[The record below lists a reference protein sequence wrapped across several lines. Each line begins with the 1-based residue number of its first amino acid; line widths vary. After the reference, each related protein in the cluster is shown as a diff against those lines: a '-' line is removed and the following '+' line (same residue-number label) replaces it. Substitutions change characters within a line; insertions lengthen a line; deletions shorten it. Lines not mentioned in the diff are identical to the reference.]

1 MANADGSVIFSC
13 DLDSTKAQ
21 KKLSK
26 LRDEISELNSKLE
39 KETGNKMN
47 LEKQLDAASQAAK
60 ATEERVKMLRKE
72 VERLNDREWIQKQGF
87 TQNEYQTQVLDR
99 RAAAEA
105 ELKQQEALL
114 HTQTKEVKTLS
125 AAYEETTANIDS
137 MTVKLDKAKVAAGE
151 LIANTEQ
158 ERREREAENSALAKA
173 GQYAARFRDQV
184 KSLARSM
191 LVFSVI
197 TAALMALRKQIKAAI
212 ATSTEAS
219 DAFARLK
226 GALLTLAAP
235 LMDVLIPALTW
246 LMNLLAAI
254 VSEIVTIISILS
266 GKSKK
271 SMEASGKNL
280 YKEAAA
286 IDATGKAAKE
296 ATDALAAFDEIN
308 KLSTTT
314 SVGGGGGGA
323 SAIAPDFDFD
333 EGPMMEKLDKVFQ
346 KINDIFKT
354 IRAGLEIVVDDLKW
368 SFDKKVIPKSKATWL
383 TVLTALLGATL
394 GAAFGGITGGVIGLS
409 LGVLLGLYLV
419 GLDPETWK
427 TEMDAEDA
435 WIVVITALLG
445 ALLGSVFLG
454 ITGGVAGFSL
464 GAILGLYLT
473 GFAEGDEEHGGKSQ
487 LLSELIVVLCALLG
501 AVIGSI
507 VTPGVG
513 TVVGMG
519 LGLILGLSIYS
530 VRKDPKKGTQRLVSI
545 GRSVLLGLLA
555 GVLGVGLA
563 ALGIVSAGTAFIISA
578 AIGLALKFFV
588 DSVDDSKVRKATSGF
603 TGTRVST
610 KAPARSRR
618 VAAQSLDGN
627 APVYNDIP
635 ALASGAVIPPNR
647 KFLAVLGDQKSGTN
661 VEAPLSTIKQAVMEA
676 MAQGTVH
683 FGAHTWESGALIRSC
698 ARVHSSVL
706 IREHLLSEKLAFAL
720 DGHSRAD
727 ERNLSDRRLHDR
739 IESVVIAHSVT
750 SMLCIISLTDTPDRS
765 ATKEKRVPR

>member
-1 MANADGSVIFSC
+1 MANVDGSVIFSC

-26 LRDEISELNSKLE
+26 LRDKISELNSELE
-39 KETGNKMN
+39 KETGNKLN
-47 LEKQLDAASQAAK
+47 IEKQLDAASQAAK

-87 TQNEYQTQVLDR
+87 TQSEYQAQVLDR

-105 ELKQQEALL
+105 ELKQQEELL
-114 HTQTKEVKTLS
+114 RTQTKEVKTLS

-151 LIANTEQ
+151 MIANVEQ
-158 ERREREAENSALAKA
+158 ERKEREAENSSLAKA
-173 GQYAARFRDQV
+173 SKYAARFKDQI

-191 LVFSVI
+191 LVFSII
-197 TAALMALRKQIKAAI
+197 TAALAALRKQIKAAI
-212 ATSTEAS
+212 VNSAEAS
-219 DAFARLK
+219 AAFARLK
-226 GALLTLAAP
+226 GSLLTLAAP

-246 LMNLLAAI
+246 LMNLLSAI

-308 KLSTTT
+308 KLSTTM

-588 DSVDDSKVRKATSGF
+588 DSVDDSKVKKATSSF
-603 TGTRVST
+603 TGTRVS
-610 KAPARSRR
+610 ASRSTRG
-618 VAAQSLDGN
+618 VAAQSLN
-627 APVYNDIP
+627 SAAPVYNEIP

-676 MAQGTVH
+676 MAQGSREPINVNLVVDGKT
-683 FGAHTWESGALIRSC
+683 L
-698 ARVHSSVL
+698 ARV
-706 IREHLLSEKLAFAL
+706 
-720 DGHSRAD
+720 
-727 ERNLSDRRLHDR
+727 
-739 IESVVIAHSVT
+739 VVPNIN
-750 SMLCIISLTDTPDRS
+750 
-765 ATKEKRVPR
+765 

>member
-39 KETGNKMN
+39 METGNKMN

-151 LIANTEQ
+151 MIANVEQ
-158 ERREREAENSALAKA
+158 ERKEREAENSALAKA

-197 TAALMALRKQIKAAI
+197 TAALTALRKQIKAAI
-212 ATSTEAS
+212 ATSAEAS

-314 SVGGGGGGA
+314 SVGGGA

-603 TGTRVST
+603 TGTRVSK

-676 MAQGTVH
+676 MAQGSREPINVNLVVDGKT
-683 FGAHTWESGALIRSC
+683 L
-698 ARVHSSVL
+698 ARVVVPNINNMTRAAGKPVL
-706 IREHLLSEKLAFAL
+706 LY
-720 DGHSRAD
+720 
-727 ERNLSDRRLHDR
+727 
-739 IESVVIAHSVT
+739 
-750 SMLCIISLTDTPDRS
+750 
-765 ATKEKRVPR
+765 

>member
-151 LIANTEQ
+151 MIANVEQ
-158 ERREREAENSALAKA
+158 ERKEREAENSALAKA

-212 ATSTEAS
+212 ATSAEAS

-266 GKSKK
+266 GKSKE

-296 ATDALAAFDEIN
+296 ATEALAAFDEIN

-314 SVGGGGGGA
+314 SVGGGGGA

-383 TVLTALLGATL
+383 TVLTALLGATF

-610 KAPARSRR
+610 KAPTRSRR
-618 VAAQSLDGN
+618 AAAQSLDGN
-627 APVYNDIP
+627 APVYNEIP

-676 MAQGTVH
+676 LAQDSREPINVNLVVDGKT
-683 FGAHTWESGALIRSC
+683 L
-698 ARVHSSVL
+698 ARVVVPNINNMTRAAGKPVL
-706 IREHLLSEKLAFAL
+706 LY
-720 DGHSRAD
+720 
-727 ERNLSDRRLHDR
+727 
-739 IESVVIAHSVT
+739 
-750 SMLCIISLTDTPDRS
+750 
-765 ATKEKRVPR
+765 

>member
-314 SVGGGGGGA
+314 SVGGGGGA

-333 EGPMMEKLDKVFQ
+333 EGLMMEKLDKVFQ

-394 GAAFGGITGGVIGLS
+394 GAAFGGITGSVIGLS

-610 KAPARSRR
+610 KAPVRSRR

-627 APVYNDIP
+627 VPVYNDIP

-676 MAQGTVH
+676 MAQGSREPINVNLVVDGKT
-683 FGAHTWESGALIRSC
+683 L
-698 ARVHSSVL
+698 ARVVVPNINNMTRAAGKPVL
-706 IREHLLSEKLAFAL
+706 LY
-720 DGHSRAD
+720 
-727 ERNLSDRRLHDR
+727 
-739 IESVVIAHSVT
+739 
-750 SMLCIISLTDTPDRS
+750 
-765 ATKEKRVPR
+765 

>member
-99 RAAAEA
+99 RAVAEA

-197 TAALMALRKQIKAAI
+197 TAALTALRKQIKAAI
-212 ATSTEAS
+212 ETSAEAS

-314 SVGGGGGGA
+314 SVGGGA

-383 TVLTALLGATL
+383 TVLMALLGATL

-627 APVYNDIP
+627 APVYNEIP

-676 MAQGTVH
+676 MAQGSREPINVNLVVDGKT
-683 FGAHTWESGALIRSC
+683 L
-698 ARVHSSVL
+698 ARVVVPYINNMTRAAGKPVL
-706 IREHLLSEKLAFAL
+706 LY
-720 DGHSRAD
+720 
-727 ERNLSDRRLHDR
+727 
-739 IESVVIAHSVT
+739 
-750 SMLCIISLTDTPDRS
+750 
-765 ATKEKRVPR
+765 

>member
-114 HTQTKEVKTLS
+114 RTQTKEVKTLS

-151 LIANTEQ
+151 MIANVEQ
-158 ERREREAENSALAKA
+158 ERKEREAENSALAKA

-197 TAALMALRKQIKAAI
+197 TAALTALRKQIKAAI

-314 SVGGGGGGA
+314 SVGGGGGA

-530 VRKDPKKGTQRLVSI
+530 VRKDPKKGTQWLVSI

-610 KAPARSRR
+610 KAPTRSRR
-618 VAAQSLDGN
+618 VAAQNLDGN
-627 APVYNDIP
+627 ALVYNEIP

-676 MAQGTVH
+676 LAQGSREPINVNLVVDGKT
-683 FGAHTWESGALIRSC
+683 L
-698 ARVHSSVL
+698 ARVVVPNINNMTRAAGKPVL
-706 IREHLLSEKLAFAL
+706 LY
-720 DGHSRAD
+720 
-727 ERNLSDRRLHDR
+727 
-739 IESVVIAHSVT
+739 
-750 SMLCIISLTDTPDRS
+750 
-765 ATKEKRVPR
+765 

>member
-60 ATEERVKMLRKE
+60 ATEERVKALRKE

-87 TQNEYQTQVLDR
+87 TQSEYQAQVLDR

-105 ELKQQEALL
+105 ELKQQEELL

-212 ATSTEAS
+212 ATSAEAS

-314 SVGGGGGGA
+314 SVGGGGGA

-368 SFDKKVIPKSKATWL
+368 SFDKKAIPKSKATWL

-507 VTPGVG
+507 VTPGIG

-610 KAPARSRR
+610 KTPARSRR

-635 ALASGAVIPPNR
+635 QLAHGAVIPPNR
-647 KFLAVLGDQKSGTN
+647 KFLAVLGDQKNGTN
-661 VEAPLSTIKQAVMEA
+661 IETPLATMVDAFKQA
-676 MAQGTVH
+676 MA
-683 FGAHTWESGALIRSC
+683 ESGGGTTT
-698 ARVHSSVL
+698 VVL
-706 IREHLLSEKLAFAL
+706 QL
-720 DGHSRAD
+720 DGKEIARSTVKNINNMTRAAGKPV
-727 ERNLSDRRLHDR
+727 LLY
-739 IESVVIAHSVT
+739 
-750 SMLCIISLTDTPDRS
+750 
-765 ATKEKRVPR
+765 

>member
-105 ELKQQEALL
+105 ELRQQEALL

-158 ERREREAENSALAKA
+158 ERREREAENFALAKA

-197 TAALMALRKQIKAAI
+197 TAALTALRKQIKAAI
-212 ATSTEAS
+212 ATSAEAS

-368 SFDKKVIPKSKATWL
+368 SFDKKAIPKSKATWL

-445 ALLGSVFLG
+445 ALLGGVFLG

-610 KAPARSRR
+610 KAPTRSRR
-618 VAAQSLDGN
+618 VAAQNLDGN
-627 APVYNDIP
+627 ALVYNEIP

-676 MAQGTVH
+676 LAQGSREPINVNLVVDGKT
-683 FGAHTWESGALIRSC
+683 L
-698 ARVHSSVL
+698 ARVVVPNINNMTRAAGKPVL
-706 IREHLLSEKLAFAL
+706 LY
-720 DGHSRAD
+720 
-727 ERNLSDRRLHDR
+727 
-739 IESVVIAHSVT
+739 
-750 SMLCIISLTDTPDRS
+750 
-765 ATKEKRVPR
+765 

>member
-39 KETGNKMN
+39 KETGNKLN

-151 LIANTEQ
+151 LIADA
-158 ERREREAENSALAKA
+158 ERERKEREAENSALAKA
-173 GQYAARFRDQV
+173 SQYAARFRDQV

-212 ATSTEAS
+212 ATSAEAS

-314 SVGGGGGGA
+314 SVGGGA

-610 KAPARSRR
+610 KAPTRSRR
-618 VAAQSLDGN
+618 VAAQNLDGN
-627 APVYNDIP
+627 APVYNEIP

-676 MAQGTVH
+676 LAQGSREPINVNLVVDGKT
-683 FGAHTWESGALIRSC
+683 L
-698 ARVHSSVL
+698 ARVVVPNINNMTRAAGKPVL
-706 IREHLLSEKLAFAL
+706 LY
-720 DGHSRAD
+720 
-727 ERNLSDRRLHDR
+727 
-739 IESVVIAHSVT
+739 
-750 SMLCIISLTDTPDRS
+750 
-765 ATKEKRVPR
+765 

>member
-114 HTQTKEVKTLS
+114 HTQTKEVKTHS

-151 LIANTEQ
+151 LIADA
-158 ERREREAENSALAKA
+158 ERERKEREAENSALAKA
-173 GQYAARFRDQV
+173 SQYAARFRDQV

-212 ATSTEAS
+212 ATSAEAS

-314 SVGGGGGGA
+314 SVGGGA

-610 KAPARSRR
+610 KAPTR
-618 VAAQSLDGN
+618 
-627 APVYNDIP
+627 
-635 ALASGAVIPPNR
+635 
-647 KFLAVLGDQKSGTN
+647 
-661 VEAPLSTIKQAVMEA
+661 
-676 MAQGTVH
+676 
-683 FGAHTWESGALIRSC
+683 
-698 ARVHSSVL
+698 
-706 IREHLLSEKLAFAL
+706 
-720 DGHSRAD
+720 
-727 ERNLSDRRLHDR
+727 
-739 IESVVIAHSVT
+739 
-750 SMLCIISLTDTPDRS
+750 
-765 ATKEKRVPR
+765 

>member
-13 DLDSTKAQ
+13 DLDSTKVQ

-60 ATEERVKMLRKE
+60 ATEERVKALRKE

-87 TQNEYQTQVLDR
+87 TQSEYQAQVLDR

-105 ELKQQEALL
+105 ELKQQEELL

-212 ATSTEAS
+212 ATSAEAS

-314 SVGGGGGGA
+314 SVGGGGGA

-368 SFDKKVIPKSKATWL
+368 SFDKKAIPKSKATWL

-588 DSVDDSKVRKATSGF
+588 DSVDDSKVKKATSSF

-618 VAAQSLDGN
+618 MAAQSLDGN

-635 ALASGAVIPPNR
+635 QLAHGAVIPPN
-647 KFLAVLGDQKSGTN
+647 KEFLAVLGDQKSGTN

-676 MAQGTVH
+676 LAQGSREPINVNLVVDGKT
-683 FGAHTWESGALIRSC
+683 L
-698 ARVHSSVL
+698 ARVVVPNINNMTRAAGRPVL
-706 IREHLLSEKLAFAL
+706 LY
-720 DGHSRAD
+720 
-727 ERNLSDRRLHDR
+727 
-739 IESVVIAHSVT
+739 
-750 SMLCIISLTDTPDRS
+750 
-765 ATKEKRVPR
+765 

>member
-212 ATSTEAS
+212 ATSAEAS

-280 YKEAAA
+280 YKEATA

-314 SVGGGGGGA
+314 SVGGGGGA
-323 SAIAPDFDFD
+323 SAIAPDFNFD

-610 KAPARSRR
+610 KAPTRSRR

-627 APVYNDIP
+627 APVYNEIP

-661 VEAPLSTIKQAVMEA
+661 VEAPLATMVEAFKQA
-676 MAQGTVH
+676 MA
-683 FGAHTWESGALIRSC
+683 ESGGGTTTVVIQ
-698 ARVHSSVL
+698 
-706 IREHLLSEKLAFAL
+706 L
-720 DGHSRAD
+720 DGKEIARSTVKNINNMTRAAGKPV
-727 ERNLSDRRLHDR
+727 LLY
-739 IESVVIAHSVT
+739 
-750 SMLCIISLTDTPDRS
+750 
-765 ATKEKRVPR
+765 

>member
-26 LRDEISELNSKLE
+26 LRDKISELNSELE
-39 KETGNKMN
+39 KETGNKLN

-60 ATEERVKMLRKE
+60 ATEERVKALRKE

-87 TQNEYQTQVLDR
+87 TQSEYQAQVLDR

-105 ELKQQEALL
+105 ELKQQEELL

-151 LIANTEQ
+151 LIANTEL

-212 ATSTEAS
+212 ETSAEAS
-219 DAFARLK
+219 DAFARIK

-286 IDATGKAAKE
+286 LDATGKAAKE

-308 KLSTTT
+308 KLGTTNPAA
-314 SVGGGGGGA
+314 GGGGTA
-323 SAIAPDFDFD
+323 AIAPDFDFD
-333 EGPMMEKLDKVFQ
+333 DGPMMEKLDKVFQ

-454 ITGGVAGFSL
+454 ITGGVAGLSL

-588 DSVDDSKVRKATSGF
+588 DSVDDSKVKKATSSF

-627 APVYNDIP
+627 APVYNEIP

-676 MAQGTVH
+676 LAQGSREPINVNLVVDGKT
-683 FGAHTWESGALIRSC
+683 L
-698 ARVHSSVL
+698 ARVVVPNINNMTRAAGKPVL
-706 IREHLLSEKLAFAL
+706 LY
-720 DGHSRAD
+720 
-727 ERNLSDRRLHDR
+727 
-739 IESVVIAHSVT
+739 
-750 SMLCIISLTDTPDRS
+750 
-765 ATKEKRVPR
+765 

>member
-87 TQNEYQTQVLDR
+87 TQSEYQAQVLDR

-197 TAALMALRKQIKAAI
+197 TAALTALRKQIKAAI
-212 ATSTEAS
+212 ATSAEAS

-314 SVGGGGGGA
+314 SVGGGGGGGGGV

-610 KAPARSRR
+610 KAPTRRRR

-635 ALASGAVIPPNR
+635 QLAHGAVIPPN
-647 KFLAVLGDQKSGTN
+647 KEFLAVLGDQKSGTN
-661 VEAPLSTIKQAVMEA
+661 IETPLATMVDAFKQA
-676 MAQGTVH
+676 MA
-683 FGAHTWESGALIRSC
+683 ESGGGATTVVIQ
-698 ARVHSSVL
+698 
-706 IREHLLSEKLAFAL
+706 L
-720 DGHSRAD
+720 DGKEIARSTVKNINNMTRAAGKPV
-727 ERNLSDRRLHDR
+727 LLY
-739 IESVVIAHSVT
+739 
-750 SMLCIISLTDTPDRS
+750 
-765 ATKEKRVPR
+765 

>member
-105 ELKQQEALL
+105 ELKQQEELL

-137 MTVKLDKAKVAAGE
+137 MTARLDKAKVTAGE

-197 TAALMALRKQIKAAI
+197 TAALTALRKQIKAAI
-212 ATSTEAS
+212 ATSAEAS

-314 SVGGGGGGA
+314 SVGGGA

-383 TVLTALLGATL
+383 TVLMALLGATL

-627 APVYNDIP
+627 APVYNEIP

-676 MAQGTVH
+676 LAQGSREPINVNLVVDGKT
-683 FGAHTWESGALIRSC
+683 L
-698 ARVHSSVL
+698 ARVVVPYINNMTRAAGKPVL
-706 IREHLLSEKLAFAL
+706 LY
-720 DGHSRAD
+720 
-727 ERNLSDRRLHDR
+727 
-739 IESVVIAHSVT
+739 
-750 SMLCIISLTDTPDRS
+750 
-765 ATKEKRVPR
+765 

>member
-39 KETGNKMN
+39 KETGNKLN

-151 LIANTEQ
+151 MIANVEQ
-158 ERREREAENSALAKA
+158 ERKERETENSALAKA
-173 GQYAARFRDQV
+173 SQYAARFRDQV

-197 TAALMALRKQIKAAI
+197 TAALTALRKQIKAAI
-212 ATSTEAS
+212 ATSAEAS

-266 GKSKK
+266 GKLKK

-314 SVGGGGGGA
+314 SVGGGGGA

-383 TVLTALLGATL
+383 TVLMALLGATL

-676 MAQGTVH
+676 MAQGSREPINVNLVVDGKT
-683 FGAHTWESGALIRSC
+683 L
-698 ARVHSSVL
+698 ARVVVPNINNMTRAAGKPVL
-706 IREHLLSEKLAFAL
+706 LY
-720 DGHSRAD
+720 
-727 ERNLSDRRLHDR
+727 
-739 IESVVIAHSVT
+739 
-750 SMLCIISLTDTPDRS
+750 
-765 ATKEKRVPR
+765 

>member
-87 TQNEYQTQVLDR
+87 TQSEYQAQVLDR

-105 ELKQQEALL
+105 ELKQQEELL

-212 ATSTEAS
+212 ATSAEAS

-271 SMEASGKNL
+271 SMETSGKNL

-314 SVGGGGGGA
+314 SVGGGGGA

-354 IRAGLEIVVDDLKW
+354 IRAGLEIVADDLKW
-368 SFDKKVIPKSKATWL
+368 SFDKKAIPKSKATWL

-610 KAPARSRR
+610 KAPTRSLR
-618 VAAQSLDGN
+618 VAAQNLDGN
-627 APVYNDIP
+627 APVYNEIP

-676 MAQGTVH
+676 MAQGSREPINVNLVVDGKT
-683 FGAHTWESGALIRSC
+683 L
-698 ARVHSSVL
+698 ARVVVPNINNMTRAAGKPVL
-706 IREHLLSEKLAFAL
+706 LY
-720 DGHSRAD
+720 
-727 ERNLSDRRLHDR
+727 
-739 IESVVIAHSVT
+739 
-750 SMLCIISLTDTPDRS
+750 
-765 ATKEKRVPR
+765 

>member
-26 LRDEISELNSKLE
+26 LRDKISELNSELE
-39 KETGNKMN
+39 KETGNKLN

-60 ATEERVKMLRKE
+60 ATEERVKALRKE

-87 TQNEYQTQVLDR
+87 TQSEYQAQVLDR

-105 ELKQQEALL
+105 ELKQQEELL

-173 GQYAARFRDQV
+173 SQYAARFKDQV

-235 LMDVLIPALTW
+235 MMDVLIPALTW

-545 GRSVLLGLLA
+545 GRSVLLGL
-555 GVLGVGLA
+555 
-563 ALGIVSAGTAFIISA
+563 F
-578 AIGLALKFFV
+578 LALALQRWA
-588 DSVDDSKVRKATSGF
+588 SS
-603 TGTRVST
+603 
-610 KAPARSRR
+610 
-618 VAAQSLDGN
+618 
-627 APVYNDIP
+627 APV
-635 ALASGAVIPPNR
+635 R
-647 KFLAVLGDQKSGTN
+647 
-661 VEAPLSTIKQAVMEA
+661 
-676 MAQGTVH
+676 
-683 FGAHTWESGALIRSC
+683 RS
-698 ARVHSSVL
+698 SS
-706 IREHLLSEKLAFAL
+706 RQ
-720 DGHSRAD
+720 
-727 ERNLSDRRLHDR
+727 
-739 IESVVIAHSVT
+739 
-750 SMLCIISLTDTPDRS
+750 RS
-765 ATKEKRVPR
+765 ALR

>member
-105 ELKQQEALL
+105 ELKQQEELL

-212 ATSTEAS
+212 ATSAEAS

-271 SMEASGKNL
+271 SMETSGKNL

-314 SVGGGGGGA
+314 PVGGGGGGA

-545 GRSVLLGLLA
+545 GRSALLGLLA

-610 KAPARSRR
+610 KTPTRSRR
-618 VAAQSLDGN
+618 VAAQNLDGN
-627 APVYNDIP
+627 APVYNEIP

-676 MAQGTVH
+676 MAQGSREPINVNLVVDGKT
-683 FGAHTWESGALIRSC
+683 L
-698 ARVHSSVL
+698 ARVVVPNINNMTRAAGKPVL
-706 IREHLLSEKLAFAL
+706 LY
-720 DGHSRAD
+720 
-727 ERNLSDRRLHDR
+727 
-739 IESVVIAHSVT
+739 
-750 SMLCIISLTDTPDRS
+750 
-765 ATKEKRVPR
+765 

>member
-1 MANADGSVIFSC
+1 MTNADGSVIFSC

-60 ATEERVKMLRKE
+60 ATEERVKALRKE

-87 TQNEYQTQVLDR
+87 TQSEYQAQVLDR

-105 ELKQQEALL
+105 ELKQQEELL

-151 LIANTEQ
+151 LIANTEL

-212 ATSTEAS
+212 ETSAEAS
-219 DAFARLK
+219 DAFARIK

-286 IDATGKAAKE
+286 LDATGKAAKE

-308 KLSTTT
+308 KLGTTNPAA
-314 SVGGGGGGA
+314 GGGGTA
-323 SAIAPDFDFD
+323 AIAPDFDFD
-333 EGPMMEKLDKVFQ
+333 DGPMMEKLDKVFQ

-588 DSVDDSKVRKATSGF
+588 DSVDDSKVKKATSSF

-627 APVYNDIP
+627 APVYNEIP

-676 MAQGTVH
+676 LAQGSREPINVNLVVDGKT
-683 FGAHTWESGALIRSC
+683 L
-698 ARVHSSVL
+698 ARVVVPNINNMTRAAGKPVL
-706 IREHLLSEKLAFAL
+706 LY
-720 DGHSRAD
+720 
-727 ERNLSDRRLHDR
+727 
-739 IESVVIAHSVT
+739 
-750 SMLCIISLTDTPDRS
+750 
-765 ATKEKRVPR
+765 

>member
-151 LIANTEQ
+151 LIANTEL

-212 ATSTEAS
+212 ETSAEAS

-314 SVGGGGGGA
+314 SVGGGGGA

-368 SFDKKVIPKSKATWL
+368 SFDKKAIPKSKATWL

-588 DSVDDSKVRKATSGF
+588 DSVDDSKVKKATSSF

-618 VAAQSLDGN
+618 VAAQNLDGN
-627 APVYNDIP
+627 APVYNEIP

-676 MAQGTVH
+676 LAQGSREPINVNLVVDGKT
-683 FGAHTWESGALIRSC
+683 L
-698 ARVHSSVL
+698 ARVVVPNINNMTRAAGKPVL
-706 IREHLLSEKLAFAL
+706 LY
-720 DGHSRAD
+720 
-727 ERNLSDRRLHDR
+727 
-739 IESVVIAHSVT
+739 
-750 SMLCIISLTDTPDRS
+750 
-765 ATKEKRVPR
+765 

>member
-26 LRDEISELNSKLE
+26 LRDKISELNSELE
-39 KETGNKMN
+39 KETGNKLN

-60 ATEERVKMLRKE
+60 ATEERVKALRKE

-87 TQNEYQTQVLDR
+87 TQSEYQAQVLDR

-105 ELKQQEALL
+105 ELKQQEELL

-173 GQYAARFRDQV
+173 SQYAARFKDQV

-314 SVGGGGGGA
+314 SVGGGA

-635 ALASGAVIPPNR
+635 QLAHGAVIPPN
-647 KFLAVLGDQKSGTN
+647 KEFLAVLGDQKSGTN

-676 MAQGTVH
+676 LAQGSREPINVNLVVDGKT
-683 FGAHTWESGALIRSC
+683 L
-698 ARVHSSVL
+698 ARVVVPNINNMTRAAGKPVL
-706 IREHLLSEKLAFAL
+706 LY
-720 DGHSRAD
+720 
-727 ERNLSDRRLHDR
+727 
-739 IESVVIAHSVT
+739 
-750 SMLCIISLTDTPDRS
+750 
-765 ATKEKRVPR
+765 

>member
-212 ATSTEAS
+212 ATSAEAS

-314 SVGGGGGGA
+314 SVGGVGGGA

-354 IRAGLEIVVDDLKW
+354 IRAGLE
-368 SFDKKVIPKSKATWL
+368 
-383 TVLTALLGATL
+383 
-394 GAAFGGITGGVIGLS
+394 
-409 LGVLLGLYLV
+409 
-419 GLDPETWK
+419 
-427 TEMDAEDA
+427 
-435 WIVVITALLG
+435 
-445 ALLGSVFLG
+445 
-454 ITGGVAGFSL
+454 
-464 GAILGLYLT
+464 
-473 GFAEGDEEHGGKSQ
+473 
-487 LLSELIVVLCALLG
+487 IVVLCALLG

-563 ALGIVSAGTAFIISA
+563 ALRIVSAGTAFIISA

-610 KAPARSRR
+610 KAPTRSRR
-618 VAAQSLDGN
+618 VAAQNLDGN
-627 APVYNDIP
+627 APVYNEIP

-661 VEAPLSTIKQAVMEA
+661 VEAPISTIKQAVMEA
-676 MAQGTVH
+676 LAQGSREPINVNLVVDGKT
-683 FGAHTWESGALIRSC
+683 L
-698 ARVHSSVL
+698 ARVVVPNINNMTRAAGKPVL
-706 IREHLLSEKLAFAL
+706 LY
-720 DGHSRAD
+720 
-727 ERNLSDRRLHDR
+727 
-739 IESVVIAHSVT
+739 
-750 SMLCIISLTDTPDRS
+750 
-765 ATKEKRVPR
+765 

>member
-151 LIANTEQ
+151 MIANVEQ
-158 ERREREAENSALAKA
+158 ERKEREAENSALAKA

-212 ATSTEAS
+212 ATSAEAS

-296 ATDALAAFDEIN
+296 ATEALAAFDEIN

-314 SVGGGGGGA
+314 SVGGGGGA

-383 TVLTALLGATL
+383 TVLTALLGATF

-464 GAILGLYLT
+464 GAIPGLYLT

-610 KAPARSRR
+610 KAPTRSRR
-618 VAAQSLDGN
+618 AAAQSLDGN
-627 APVYNDIP
+627 APVYNEIP

-676 MAQGTVH
+676 LAQDSREPINVNLVVDGKT
-683 FGAHTWESGALIRSC
+683 L
-698 ARVHSSVL
+698 ARVVVPNINNMTRAAGKPVL
-706 IREHLLSEKLAFAL
+706 LY
-720 DGHSRAD
+720 
-727 ERNLSDRRLHDR
+727 
-739 IESVVIAHSVT
+739 
-750 SMLCIISLTDTPDRS
+750 
-765 ATKEKRVPR
+765 

>member
-26 LRDEISELNSKLE
+26 LRDKISELNGELE
-39 KETGNKMN
+39 KETGNKLN

-60 ATEERVKMLRKE
+60 VTGERVKALRKE
-72 VERLNDREWIQKQGF
+72 VEQLNDREWIQKQGF
-87 TQNEYQTQVLDR
+87 TQNEYQAKVLDR

-184 KSLARSM
+184 KSLARS
-191 LVFSVI
+191 
-197 TAALMALRKQIKAAI
+197 
-212 ATSTEAS
+212 
-219 DAFARLK
+219 
-226 GALLTLAAP
+226 
-235 LMDVLIPALTW
+235 
-246 LMNLLAAI
+246 
-254 VSEIVTIISILS
+254 
-266 GKSKK
+266 
-271 SMEASGKNL
+271 
-280 YKEAAA
+280 
-286 IDATGKAAKE
+286 
-296 ATDALAAFDEIN
+296 
-308 KLSTTT
+308 
-314 SVGGGGGGA
+314 
-323 SAIAPDFDFD
+323 
-333 EGPMMEKLDKVFQ
+333 
-346 KINDIFKT
+346 
-354 IRAGLEIVVDDLKW
+354 
-368 SFDKKVIPKSKATWL
+368 
-383 TVLTALLGATL
+383 
-394 GAAFGGITGGVIGLS
+394 
-409 LGVLLGLYLV
+409 
-419 GLDPETWK
+419 
-427 TEMDAEDA
+427 
-435 WIVVITALLG
+435 
-445 ALLGSVFLG
+445 
-454 ITGGVAGFSL
+454 
-464 GAILGLYLT
+464 
-473 GFAEGDEEHGGKSQ
+473 
-487 LLSELIVVLCALLG
+487 
-501 AVIGSI
+501 I

-555 GVLGVGLA
+555 GVLGVGLT

-610 KAPARSRR
+610 KTPTRSRR
-618 VAAQSLDGN
+618 VAAQNLDGN
-627 APVYNDIP
+627 APVYNEIP

-676 MAQGTVH
+676 MAQGSREPINVNLVVDGKT
-683 FGAHTWESGALIRSC
+683 L
-698 ARVHSSVL
+698 ARVVVPNINNMTRAAGKPVL
-706 IREHLLSEKLAFAL
+706 LY
-720 DGHSRAD
+720 
-727 ERNLSDRRLHDR
+727 
-739 IESVVIAHSVT
+739 
-750 SMLCIISLTDTPDRS
+750 
-765 ATKEKRVPR
+765 

>member
-114 HTQTKEVKTLS
+114 RTQTKEVKTLS
-125 AAYEETTANIDS
+125 AAYEETTANINS

-314 SVGGGGGGA
+314 SVGGGGGA
-323 SAIAPDFDFD
+323 SVIAPDFDFD

-610 KAPARSRR
+610 KAQARSRR
-618 VAAQSLDGN
+618 VAAQSLDAN
-627 APVYNDIP
+627 VPVYNDIP
-635 ALASGAVIPPNR
+635 QLASGAVIPPNR

-676 MAQGTVH
+676 LAQGDREPINVNLVVDGKT
-683 FGAHTWESGALIRSC
+683 L
-698 ARVHSSVL
+698 ARVVVPNINNMTRAAGKPVL
-706 IREHLLSEKLAFAL
+706 LY
-720 DGHSRAD
+720 
-727 ERNLSDRRLHDR
+727 
-739 IESVVIAHSVT
+739 
-750 SMLCIISLTDTPDRS
+750 
-765 ATKEKRVPR
+765 

>member
-87 TQNEYQTQVLDR
+87 TQSEYQAQVLDR

-114 HTQTKEVKTLS
+114 HTQMKEVKTLS

-197 TAALMALRKQIKAAI
+197 TAALTALRKQIKAAI

-308 KLSTTT
+308 KLSMTTP
-314 SVGGGGGGA
+314 VGGGGGGA

-333 EGPMMEKLDKVFQ
+333 EGLMMEKLDKVFQ

-394 GAAFGGITGGVIGLS
+394 GAAFGGITGSVIGLS

-487 LLSELIVVLCALLG
+487 LLSELIVVLCALFG

-588 DSVDDSKVRKATSGF
+588 DSVDDSKVKKATSSF
-603 TGTRVST
+603 TGTRAST
-610 KAPARSRR
+610 SRLTR
-618 VAAQSLDGN
+618 GVAAQSLN
-627 APVYNDIP
+627 SAAPVYNEIP

-676 MAQGTVH
+676 LAQGSREPINVNLVVDGKT
-683 FGAHTWESGALIRSC
+683 L
-698 ARVHSSVL
+698 ARVVVPNINNMTRAAGKPVL
-706 IREHLLSEKLAFAL
+706 LY
-720 DGHSRAD
+720 
-727 ERNLSDRRLHDR
+727 
-739 IESVVIAHSVT
+739 
-750 SMLCIISLTDTPDRS
+750 
-765 ATKEKRVPR
+765 

>member
-87 TQNEYQTQVLDR
+87 TQSEYQAQVLDR

-197 TAALMALRKQIKAAI
+197 TAALTALRKQIKAAI
-212 ATSTEAS
+212 ATSAEAS

-314 SVGGGGGGA
+314 SVGGGGGGGGGV

-588 DSVDDSKVRKATSGF
+588 DSVDDSKVKKATSSF

-618 VAAQSLDGN
+618 VAAQNLDGN
-627 APVYNDIP
+627 APVYNEIP

-676 MAQGTVH
+676 MAQGSREPINVNLVVDGKT
-683 FGAHTWESGALIRSC
+683 L
-698 ARVHSSVL
+698 ARVVVPNINNMTRAAGKPVL
-706 IREHLLSEKLAFAL
+706 LY
-720 DGHSRAD
+720 
-727 ERNLSDRRLHDR
+727 
-739 IESVVIAHSVT
+739 
-750 SMLCIISLTDTPDRS
+750 
-765 ATKEKRVPR
+765 

>member
-87 TQNEYQTQVLDR
+87 TQNEYQAKVLDR

-212 ATSTEAS
+212 ATSAEAS

-464 GAILGLYLT
+464 GAILGLYLA

-588 DSVDDSKVRKATSGF
+588 DSVDDSKVKKATSSF
-603 TGTRVST
+603 TGTRAST
-610 KAPARSRR
+610 SRLTR
-618 VAAQSLDGN
+618 GVAAQSLN
-627 APVYNDIP
+627 SAAPVYNEIP

-676 MAQGTVH
+676 LAQGSREPINVNLVVDGKT
-683 FGAHTWESGALIRSC
+683 L
-698 ARVHSSVL
+698 ARVVVPNINNMTRAAGKPVL
-706 IREHLLSEKLAFAL
+706 LY
-720 DGHSRAD
+720 
-727 ERNLSDRRLHDR
+727 
-739 IESVVIAHSVT
+739 
-750 SMLCIISLTDTPDRS
+750 
-765 ATKEKRVPR
+765 

>member
-26 LRDEISELNSKLE
+26 LRDKISELNSELE
-39 KETGNKMN
+39 KETGNKLN

-60 ATEERVKMLRKE
+60 ATEERVKALRKE

-87 TQNEYQTQVLDR
+87 TQSEYQAQVLDR

-105 ELKQQEALL
+105 ELKQQEELL

-212 ATSTEAS
+212 ATSAEAS

-271 SMEASGKNL
+271 SMETSGKNL
-280 YKEAAA
+280 YKETAA

-368 SFDKKVIPKSKATWL
+368 SFDKKAIPKSKATWL

-454 ITGGVAGFSL
+454 ITGGVAGLSL

-610 KAPARSRR
+610 KTPTRSRR

-635 ALASGAVIPPNR
+635 QLAHGAVIPPN
-647 KFLAVLGDQKSGTN
+647 KEFLAVLGDQKSGTN

-676 MAQGTVH
+676 LAQGSREPINVNLVVDGKT
-683 FGAHTWESGALIRSC
+683 L
-698 ARVHSSVL
+698 ARVVVPNINNMTRAAGKPVL
-706 IREHLLSEKLAFAL
+706 LY
-720 DGHSRAD
+720 
-727 ERNLSDRRLHDR
+727 
-739 IESVVIAHSVT
+739 
-750 SMLCIISLTDTPDRS
+750 
-765 ATKEKRVPR
+765 

>member
-87 TQNEYQTQVLDR
+87 TQSEYQAQVLDR

-197 TAALMALRKQIKAAI
+197 TAALTALRKQIKAAI

-308 KLSTTT
+308 KLSMTTP
-314 SVGGGGGGA
+314 VGGGGGGA

-333 EGPMMEKLDKVFQ
+333 EGLMMEKLDKVFQ

-394 GAAFGGITGGVIGLS
+394 GAAFGGITGSVIGLS

-487 LLSELIVVLCALLG
+487 LLSELIVVLCALFG

-588 DSVDDSKVRKATSGF
+588 DSVDDSKVKKATSSF
-603 TGTRVST
+603 TGTRAST
-610 KAPARSRR
+610 SRLTR
-618 VAAQSLDGN
+618 GVAAQSLN
-627 APVYNDIP
+627 SAAPVYNEIP

-676 MAQGTVH
+676 LAQGSREPINVNLVVDGKT
-683 FGAHTWESGALIRSC
+683 L
-698 ARVHSSVL
+698 ARVVVPNINNMTRAAGKPVL
-706 IREHLLSEKLAFAL
+706 LY
-720 DGHSRAD
+720 
-727 ERNLSDRRLHDR
+727 
-739 IESVVIAHSVT
+739 
-750 SMLCIISLTDTPDRS
+750 
-765 ATKEKRVPR
+765 

>member
-105 ELKQQEALL
+105 ELKQQEELL

-137 MTVKLDKAKVAAGE
+137 MTARLDKAKVTAGE

-212 ATSTEAS
+212 ETSAEAS

-314 SVGGGGGGA
+314 SVGGGA

-627 APVYNDIP
+627 APVYNEIP

-676 MAQGTVH
+676 MAQGSREPINVNLVVDGKT
-683 FGAHTWESGALIRSC
+683 L
-698 ARVHSSVL
+698 ARVVVPNINNMTRAAGKPVL
-706 IREHLLSEKLAFAL
+706 LY
-720 DGHSRAD
+720 
-727 ERNLSDRRLHDR
+727 
-739 IESVVIAHSVT
+739 
-750 SMLCIISLTDTPDRS
+750 
-765 ATKEKRVPR
+765 

>member
-1 MANADGSVIFSC
+1 MAKADGSVIFSV
-13 DLDSTKAQ
+13 DMDSTRAQ

-26 LRDEISELNSKLE
+26 LRDQIYELNDKLERETGSKL
-39 KETGNKMN
+39 K

-60 ATEERVKMLRKE
+60 ATEERVKKLRQE
-72 VERLNDREWIQKQGF
+72 VERLNDREWIQKQGYSSS
-87 TQNEYQTQVLDR
+87 EYQAVIAR
-99 RAAAEA
+99 RTAAEA
-105 ELKQQEALL
+105 ELKEQETLLQAQQ
-114 HTQTKEVKTLS
+114 KEVKTLS
-125 AAYEETTANIDS
+125 ADYDKTTAAVENL
-137 MTVKLDKAKVAAGE
+137 TTQLDKAKLAAGE
-151 LIANTEQ
+151 MIANAEQ
-158 ERREREAENSALAKA
+158 ERKEREKEASAFAKA
-173 GQYAARFRDQV
+173 GKLADRFGEQV

-197 TAALMALRKQIKAAI
+197 TAALAALRKQIKASIESSA
-212 ATSTEAS
+212 EAS
-219 DAFARLK
+219 AALARLK

-246 LMNLLAAI
+246 LMNLLSAI
-254 VSEIVTIISILS
+254 VSEILTIFSILS

-271 SMEASGKNL
+271 SMEISGKNL

-286 IDATGKAAKE
+286 LDATGKAAKE

-308 KLSTTT
+308 KLGTTNT
-314 SVGGGGGGA
+314 AAGGGGTA
-323 SAIAPDFDFD
+323 AIAPDFDFD
-333 EGPMMEKLDKVFQ
+333 DGPMMEKLDKVFT

-354 IRAGLEIVVDDLKW
+354 IRAGLEIVIDDLKW
-368 SFDKKVIPKSKATWL
+368 SFDNKVIPQSKATWL

-394 GAAFGGITGGVIGLS
+394 GAAFGGISGAVIGLS
-409 LGVLLGLYLV
+409 LGALLGLYLV

-427 TEMDAEDA
+427 QTIDGETAMIA
-435 WIVVITALLG
+435 VVTALLG
-445 ALLGSVFLG
+445 ALLGGVFGGFIGSVIGL
-454 ITGGVAGFSL
+454 SL
-464 GAILGLYLT
+464 GAILGLYIS
-473 GFAEGDEEHGGKSQ
+473 GFAEDDEEHGGKRQ

-501 AVIGSI
+501 AIIGSI
-507 VTPGVG
+507 VSPGIG

-519 LGLILGLSIYS
+519 LGILLGLSIYS

-610 KAPARSRR
+610 KAPTRSRR
-618 VAAQSLDGN
+618 VAAQNLDGN
-627 APVYNDIP
+627 APVYNEMP

-676 MAQGTVH
+676 MAQGSREPISVNLVVDGKT
-683 FGAHTWESGALIRSC
+683 L
-698 ARVHSSVL
+698 ARVVVPNINNMTRAAGKPVL
-706 IREHLLSEKLAFAL
+706 LY
-720 DGHSRAD
+720 
-727 ERNLSDRRLHDR
+727 
-739 IESVVIAHSVT
+739 
-750 SMLCIISLTDTPDRS
+750 
-765 ATKEKRVPR
+765 

>member
-114 HTQTKEVKTLS
+114 RTQTKEVKTLS
-125 AAYEETTANIDS
+125 AAYEETTANINS

-151 LIANTEQ
+151 MIANVEQ
-158 ERREREAENSALAKA
+158 ERKEREAENSALAKA
-173 GQYAARFRDQV
+173 SQYAARFKDQV

-286 IDATGKAAKE
+286 INATGKAAKE

-588 DSVDDSKVRKATSGF
+588 DSVDDSKVKKATSSF

-610 KAPARSRR
+610 SRLTR
-618 VAAQSLDGN
+618 GVAAQSLN
-627 APVYNDIP
+627 SAAPVYNEIP

-676 MAQGTVH
+676 LAQGSREPINVNLVVDGKT
-683 FGAHTWESGALIRSC
+683 L
-698 ARVHSSVL
+698 ARVVVPNINNMTRAAGKPVL
-706 IREHLLSEKLAFAL
+706 LY
-720 DGHSRAD
+720 
-727 ERNLSDRRLHDR
+727 
-739 IESVVIAHSVT
+739 
-750 SMLCIISLTDTPDRS
+750 
-765 ATKEKRVPR
+765 

>member
-13 DLDSTKAQ
+13 DLDSTKVQ

-60 ATEERVKMLRKE
+60 ATEERVKALRKE

-87 TQNEYQTQVLDR
+87 TQSEYQAQVLDR

-105 ELKQQEALL
+105 ELKQQEELL

-212 ATSTEAS
+212 ATSAEAS

-314 SVGGGGGGA
+314 SVGGGGGA

-368 SFDKKVIPKSKATWL
+368 SFDKKAIPKSKATWL

-487 LLSELIVVLCALLG
+487 ILSELIVVLCALLG

-507 VTPGVG
+507 VTPGIG

-610 KAPARSRR
+610 KTPARSRR

-635 ALASGAVIPPNR
+635 QLAHGAVIPPNR
-647 KFLAVLGDQKSGTN
+647 KFLAVLGDQKNGTN
-661 VEAPLSTIKQAVMEA
+661 IETPLATMVDAFKQA
-676 MAQGTVH
+676 MA
-683 FGAHTWESGALIRSC
+683 ESGGGTTT
-698 ARVHSSVL
+698 VVL
-706 IREHLLSEKLAFAL
+706 QL
-720 DGHSRAD
+720 DGKEIARSTVKNINNMTRAAGKPV
-727 ERNLSDRRLHDR
+727 LLY
-739 IESVVIAHSVT
+739 
-750 SMLCIISLTDTPDRS
+750 
-765 ATKEKRVPR
+765 

>member
-87 TQNEYQTQVLDR
+87 TQSEYQAQVLDR

-212 ATSTEAS
+212 ATSAEAS

-308 KLSTTT
+308 KLSTTM

-394 GAAFGGITGGVIGLS
+394 GAAFGGITGGIIGLS

-588 DSVDDSKVRKATSGF
+588 DSVDDSKVKKATSSF

-610 KAPARSRR
+610 SRLTR
-618 VAAQSLDGN
+618 GVAAQSLN
-627 APVYNDIP
+627 SAAPVYNEIP

-676 MAQGTVH
+676 MAQGGREPINVNLVVDGKT
-683 FGAHTWESGALIRSC
+683 L
-698 ARVHSSVL
+698 ARVVVPNINNMTRAAGKPVL
-706 IREHLLSEKLAFAL
+706 LY
-720 DGHSRAD
+720 
-727 ERNLSDRRLHDR
+727 
-739 IESVVIAHSVT
+739 
-750 SMLCIISLTDTPDRS
+750 
-765 ATKEKRVPR
+765 

>member
-87 TQNEYQTQVLDR
+87 TQSEYQAQVLDR

-197 TAALMALRKQIKAAI
+197 TAALTALRKQIKAAI

-333 EGPMMEKLDKVFQ
+333 EGLMMEKLDKVFQ

-394 GAAFGGITGGVIGLS
+394 GAAFGGITGSVIGLS

-487 LLSELIVVLCALLG
+487 LLSELIVVLCALFG

-588 DSVDDSKVRKATSGF
+588 DSVDDSKVKKATSSF
-603 TGTRVST
+603 TGTRAST
-610 KAPARSRR
+610 SRLTR
-618 VAAQSLDGN
+618 GVAAQSLN
-627 APVYNDIP
+627 SAAPVYNEIP

-676 MAQGTVH
+676 LAQGSREPINVNLVVDGKT
-683 FGAHTWESGALIRSC
+683 L
-698 ARVHSSVL
+698 ARVVVPNINNMTRAAGKPVL
-706 IREHLLSEKLAFAL
+706 LY
-720 DGHSRAD
+720 
-727 ERNLSDRRLHDR
+727 
-739 IESVVIAHSVT
+739 
-750 SMLCIISLTDTPDRS
+750 
-765 ATKEKRVPR
+765 

>member
-1 MANADGSVIFSC
+1 MANADGSVIFFC

-151 LIANTEQ
+151 MIANVEQ
-158 ERREREAENSALAKA
+158 ERKEREAENSALAKA
-173 GQYAARFRDQV
+173 SQYAARFKDQV

-191 LVFSVI
+191 LVFSII
-197 TAALMALRKQIKAAI
+197 TAALAALRKQIKASIESSA
-212 ATSTEAS
+212 EAS
-219 DAFARLK
+219 AAFARLK

-246 LMNLLAAI
+246 LMNLLSAI
-254 VSEIVTIISILS
+254 VSEILTIFSILS

-271 SMEASGKNL
+271 SMEVSGKNL

-286 IDATGKAAKE
+286 LDATGKAAKE

-314 SVGGGGGGA
+314 SVGGGGGA
-323 SAIAPDFDFD
+323 SVIAPDFDFD

-368 SFDKKVIPKSKATWL
+368 SFDKKAIPKSKATWL
-383 TVLTALLGATL
+383 TVLMALLGATL

-635 ALASGAVIPPNR
+635 QLAHGAVIPPNR
-647 KFLAVLGDQKSGTN
+647 EFLAVLGDQKSGTN
-661 VEAPLSTIKQAVMEA
+661 IETPLATMINAFKQA
-676 MAQGTVH
+676 MA
-683 FGAHTWESGALIRSC
+683 ESGGGTTT
-698 ARVHSSVL
+698 VVVQ
-706 IREHLLSEKLAFAL
+706 L
-720 DGHSRAD
+720 DGKEIARSTVKNINNMTRAAGKPV
-727 ERNLSDRRLHDR
+727 LLY
-739 IESVVIAHSVT
+739 
-750 SMLCIISLTDTPDRS
+750 
-765 ATKEKRVPR
+765 

>member
-151 LIANTEQ
+151 MIANVEQ
-158 ERREREAENSALAKA
+158 ERKEREAENSALAKA

-212 ATSTEAS
+212 ATSAEAS

-296 ATDALAAFDEIN
+296 ATEALAACDEIN

-314 SVGGGGGGA
+314 SVGGGGGA

-383 TVLTALLGATL
+383 TVLTALLGATF

-610 KAPARSRR
+610 KAPTRSRR
-618 VAAQSLDGN
+618 AAAQSLDGN
-627 APVYNDIP
+627 APVYNEIP

-676 MAQGTVH
+676 LAQDSREPINVNLVVDGKT
-683 FGAHTWESGALIRSC
+683 L
-698 ARVHSSVL
+698 ARVVVPNINNMTRAAGKPVL
-706 IREHLLSEKLAFAL
+706 LY
-720 DGHSRAD
+720 
-727 ERNLSDRRLHDR
+727 
-739 IESVVIAHSVT
+739 
-750 SMLCIISLTDTPDRS
+750 
-765 ATKEKRVPR
+765 